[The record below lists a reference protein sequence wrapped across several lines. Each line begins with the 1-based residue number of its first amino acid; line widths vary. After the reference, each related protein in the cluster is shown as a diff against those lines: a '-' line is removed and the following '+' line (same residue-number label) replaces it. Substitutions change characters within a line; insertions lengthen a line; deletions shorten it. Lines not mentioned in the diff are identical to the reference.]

1 MTARDPV
8 KVLIE
13 RRREERRQE
22 VRQRYRFRPWKARR
36 LIEMHDDVIR
46 SIEETRAARRERR
59 RLIEAGELSR
69 E

>member
-13 RRREERRQE
+13 RRREEWRQE

-46 SIEETRAARRERR
+46 FIEETRAARRERR

>member
-8 KVLIE
+8 EVLIE
-13 RRREERRQE
+13 RRREEWRQE